1 MADSPAANVRHAL
14 PANLPSI
21 AHAKLPKTYEHAK
34 TALEE
39 CSNLDECRDWAKKA
53 EALAS
58 YAKQAGDDSLRKMA
72 DKIQARAIR
81 RCGQLL
87 GEIEANQ
94 GGRPTKLGGAPPQVS
109 RSQAAR
115 EAGMSREQKQTALRV
130 ANVPTDTFEAAVES
144 DDPPTVTALAHQ
156 GRRVSTAH
164 LRGRDP
170 KEFARATEAQGH
182 VRRLAEFAVS
192 TDPALI
198 ARGTL
203 PHERRPMQRHIETIL
218 PWLGALS
225 LLLEEAGGSA

>member
-1 MADSPAANVRHAL
+1 MSIRTL

-58 YAKQAGDDSLRKMA
+58 YAKQAGDDTLRKMA

-81 RCGQLL
+81 RCGELL
-87 GEIEANQ
+87 REIEANQ
-94 GGRPTKLGGAPPQVS
+94 GGRPKLGSLADQVS
-109 RSQAAR
+109 RSKAASN
-115 EAGMSREQKQTALRV
+115 AGLSRRQKQTALRV
-130 ANVPTDTFEAAVES
+130 ANVPTDAFEAAVES

-182 VRRLAEFAVS
+182 LRRLTEFAAT

-203 PHERRPMQRHIETIL
+203 PHERQPMQRHIETVL

-225 LLLEEAGGSA
+225 LLLDEARDSA